1 MKIIFD
7 IGANKGQNFKYF
19 FKKADIVIAFEAN
32 IILVEK
38 IRLDFKEFIDN
49 KKLVIENI
57 ALNDDEKIEKIDFF
71 ISKTDDVKSTLYP
84 HDKNKF
90 YKKEVKCKK
99 ASSLIKKYL
108 QKYDISEIEY
118 IKIDIEGA
126 DKLILRDLL
135 QNNILAKNLSVECQD
150 PEVIELLLK
159 SPYKSF
165 KFFKGKD
172 MTFKKNIEITTKNNN
187 KKIINFDKESS
198 GPFGDDIP
206 GNYYDKNSI
215 LPYFLNN
222 GLGWIDTH
230 CSYEKKNN
238 LQTIKD
244 VHKIN
249 QTGFKYHLKN
259 ILPSLIK
266 SLKQR
271 ILKILIK
278 FKFSITNHR

>member
-1 MKIIFD
+1 MFPP
-7 IGANKGQNFKYF
+7 
-19 FKKADIVIAFEAN
+19 
-32 IILVEK
+32 K

-49 KKLVIENI
+49 KKLIIENI
-57 ALNDDEKIEKIDFF
+57 ALTEDKNTEKIDFF
-71 ISKTDDVKSTLYP
+71 ISKTNDVLSTLYP
-84 HDKNKF
+84 HDKDKF
-90 YKKEVKCKK
+90 YKQEVKCKK
-99 ASSLIKKYL
+99 ASFLIKKYL
-108 QKYDISEIEY
+108 QEYNISEIEY

-159 SPYKSF
+159 STYKSF

-172 MTFKKNIEITTKNNN
+172 MTFKKNIEITSKNND
-187 KKIINFDKESS
+187 KKIINFDKDSS

-238 LQTIKD
+238 LETIKD
-244 VHKIN
+244 VHKVH
-249 QTGFKYHLKN
+249 QTGFRYHLKN
-259 ILPSLIK
+259 ILPSFSK
-266 SLKQR
+266 SLKKN
-271 ILKILIK
+271 I
-278 FKFSITNHR
+278 FKTLNK

>member
-38 IRLDFKEFIDN
+38 MRLNFKEFIDN
-49 KKLVIENI
+49 KKLIIENI
-57 ALNDDEKIEKIDFF
+57 ALNDDDKIEKIDFF

-84 HDKNKF
+84 HNKNEF

-135 QNNILAKNLSVECQD
+135 QNNILAKNLSIECQD
-150 PEVIELLLK
+150 PEVIEILLT

-187 KKIINFDKESS
+187 KKIINFDKDSS

-244 VHKIN
+244 VHKVN

-278 FKFSITNHR
+278 L

>member
-7 IGANKGQNFKYF
+7 IGANKGQNFNYF
-19 FKKADIVIAFEAN
+19 FEKADIIIAFEAN
-32 IILVEK
+32 TILVEK

-49 KKLVIENI
+49 KKLIIENI
-57 ALNDDEKIEKIDFF
+57 ALTEDKNIEKVDFF
-71 ISKTDDVKSTLYP
+71 ISKTNDVLSTLYP
-84 HDKNKF
+84 HDKDKF
-90 YKKEVKCKK
+90 YKQEVKCKK
-99 ASSLIKKYL
+99 ASFLIKKYL
-108 QKYDISEIEY
+108 QEYNISEIEY

-159 SPYKSF
+159 STYKSF

-172 MTFKKNIEITTKNNN
+172 MTFKKNIEITSKNND
-187 KKIINFDKESS
+187 KKIINFDKDSS

-230 CSYEKKNN
+230 CSNEKKNN
-238 LQTIKD
+238 LETIKD
-244 VHKIN
+244 VHKVH
-249 QTGFKYHLKN
+249 QTGFRYHLKN
-259 ILPSLIK
+259 ILPSFSK
-266 SLKQR
+266 SLKNN
-271 ILKILIK
+271 ISKILNK
-278 FKFSITNHR
+278 

>member
-7 IGANKGQNFKYF
+7 IGANKGQNFNYF
-19 FKKADIVIAFEAN
+19 FEKADIVIAFEAN
-32 IILVEK
+32 TILVEK

-49 KKLVIENI
+49 KKLIIENI
-57 ALNDDEKIEKIDFF
+57 ALTEDKNTEKIDFF
-71 ISKTDDVKSTLYP
+71 ISKTNDVLSTLYP
-84 HDKNKF
+84 HDKDKF
-90 YKKEVKCKK
+90 YKQEVKCKK
-99 ASSLIKKYL
+99 ASFVIKKYL
-108 QKYDISEIEY
+108 QEYNISEIEY

-159 SPYKSF
+159 STYKSF

-172 MTFKKNIEITTKNNN
+172 MTFKKNIEITSKNND
-187 KKIINFDKESS
+187 KKIINFDKDSS

-222 GLGWIDTH
+222 GLGWKDVH
-230 CSYEKKNN
+230 CLLEKKNN
-238 LQTIKD
+238 LHTIKYLPSI
-244 VHKIN
+244 HSR
-249 QTGFKYHLKN
+249 GFRHHFKN
-259 ILPSLIK
+259 ILPSFIK
-266 SLKQR
+266 ALKNR
-271 ILKILIK
+271 IGNK
-278 FKFSITNHR
+278 